1 VTAAA
6 ALQLGCPGAQV
17 RPEPADCPA
26 EARDAMFN
34 LERKDGLRMWP
45 GDSFMLTLAGIL
57 RNRPALTHNALA

>member
-1 VTAAA
+1 
-6 ALQLGCPGAQV
+6 
-17 RPEPADCPA
+17 
-26 EARDAMFN
+26 MFN